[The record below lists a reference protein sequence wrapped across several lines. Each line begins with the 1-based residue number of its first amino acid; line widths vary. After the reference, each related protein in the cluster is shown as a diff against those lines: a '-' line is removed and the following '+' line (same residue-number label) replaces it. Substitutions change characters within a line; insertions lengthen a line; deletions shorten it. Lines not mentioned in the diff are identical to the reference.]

1 MKQPIPHFAL
11 SLFLLLPWA
20 CPILCAEREHDF
32 AKWEKEIAAFEQADR
47 TNSPPKG
54 AVLFIGSSTIRL
66 WKTLAE
72 DFPNYKVIN
81 RGFGGSEI
89 MDASHFA
96 DRIIFPYQPRAI
108 FLRAGGNDIHAGKS
122 PAQVFADFK
131 AFVAT
136 VHAKLPESDI
146 VFISLSP
153 SSSRWSEA
161 EDNKTLNKLV
171 EDYIHGKS
179 RLKYLETYDIALGP
193 DGKPR
198 DELFVEDKL
207 HFNAAGYKL
216 LTGRVRTILGK

>member
-1 MKQPIPHFAL
+1 MKQPIQRFFL
-11 SLFLLLPWA
+11 TWFLLLAWA
-20 CPILCAEREHDF
+20 CPTLCAERQHDF
-32 AKWEKEIAAFEQADR
+32 AKWEREIAAFEQGDR

-54 AVLFIGSSTIRL
+54 GVLFIGSSTIRL

-89 MDASHFA
+89 IDATHFA
-96 DRIIFPYQPRAI
+96 DRIIFPYQPGAI

-131 AFVAT
+131 EFVST
-136 VHAKLPESDI
+136 VHAKLPGSDI
-146 VFISLSP
+146 VFISQSP

-171 EDYIHGKS
+171 EDYFRGKS
-179 RLKYLETYDIALGP
+179 HLKYLETYDIAL
-193 DGKPR
+193 
-198 DELFVEDKL
+198 
-207 HFNAAGYKL
+207 
-216 LTGRVRTILGK
+216 

>member
-1 MKQPIPHFAL
+1 MKRPISRFVL
-11 SLFLLLPWA
+11 TWFLLLAGA
-20 CPILCAEREHDF
+20 CPTLCAEREHNF
-32 AKWEKEIAAFEQADR
+32 ARWEKEIAAYEEGDR
-47 TNSPPKG
+47 TDPPPKG
-54 AVLFIGSSTIRL
+54 GSLFIGSSTIRL
-66 WKTLAE
+66 WKSLAQ
-72 DFPNYKVIN
+72 DFPNHQVIN

-89 MDASHFA
+89 MDATHFA
-96 DRIIFPYQPRAI
+96 ERIIFPYQPRAI

-171 EDYIHGKS
+171 EDYVHGKS
-179 RLKYLETYDIALGP
+179 HLKYLETYDIAIGP

-198 DELFVEDKL
+198 DELFVGDKL

-216 LTGRVRTILGK
+216 LAERVRTILVK